1 MARSEAN
8 KVGNPIY
15 SDLPMTSYPAYK
27 DAGATNETTKDKL
40 NPNMKGWINVGDGV
54 PDYVMAEH
62 VNALIDSVR
71 ALQRAV
77 GIEPMVPY
85 DVTGM
90 TAEQI
95 NAIKQTKTV
104 KTRMDDL
111 ERRNYDERYGG
122 PGWSPTADRTLA
134 SHYHTGEVGRPS
146 KIQLTGSAEVQ
157 GKLEKTNMNLDTTSG
172 VTGTDLYLSKGN
184 NVKIADALN
193 DKLSTTNGGTV
204 SGKVIFKDAVDS
216 LTTKEYRTSDFLGNS
231 VVDSQTYSGTRKE
244 SSGTAKTTLLNTTLR
259 DLQYGK
265 YILGVRAKL
274 VSGSLTPSSVLE
286 LSVLAQTNDALDT
299 KTLMGSNFEAV
310 DKWKM
315 FYMVF
320 NHEPATTGKTGTVL
334 IEKPA
339 TTGTNVIAIDH
350 AYIVP
355 AHPGVFD
362 K

>member
-40 NPNMKGWINVGDGV
+40 NPNMKGWINVGDGI

-95 NAIKQTKTV
+95 SAIKQTKTV

-111 ERRNYDERYGG
+111 ERRNFDDRYGG
-122 PGWSPTADRTLA
+122 PGWTPTADRTLA

-146 KIQLTGSAEVQ
+146 KIQLSGSAEVQ
-157 GKLEKTNMNLDTTSG
+157 GKLEVVNLNLNTSTG
-172 VTGTDLYLSKGN
+172 VTGADIYLSKGN
-184 NVKIADALN
+184 TTKISDALG
-193 DKLSTTNGGTV
+193 DMLSKTNGGTV
-204 SGKVIFKDAVDS
+204 SSKVIFRDAVDTM
-216 LTTKEYRTSDFLGNS
+216 LTREFRNSDFSGNS
-231 VVDSQTYSGTRKE
+231 VVDPQTFSGTRKE
-244 SSGTAKTTLLNTTLR
+244 SNGTAKTTMLSSTLSN
-259 DLQYGK
+259 LQYGK

-274 VSGSLTPSSVLE
+274 VSGNTDATILMK
-286 LSVLAQTNDALDT
+286 LSVNAQTNDALDT
-299 KTLMGSNFEAV
+299 TDIIGADFEEV
-310 DKWKM
+310 GKWQM
-315 FYMVF
+315 FYLVF
-320 NHEPATTGKTGTVL
+320 DHEPATTAKTGQVV
-334 IEKPA
+334 IEKMA
-339 TTGTNVIAIDH
+339 TTVSNVIAIDH

-355 AHPGVFD
+355 AHPAVFD
-362 K
+362 R

>member
-40 NPNMKGWINVGDGV
+40 NPNMKGWINVGDGI

-85 DVTGM
+85 DVTGL

-95 NAIKQTKTV
+95 SAIKQTKTV

-122 PGWSPTADRTLA
+122 PGWTPTTDRTLA

-146 KIQLTGSAEVQ
+146 KIQLTNSGEVQ
-157 GKLEKTNMNLDTTSG
+157 GKLEKVNLNLNASTG
-172 VTGTDLYLSKGN
+172 VTGSDLALSTGN
-184 NVKIADALN
+184 TMKISDALG
-193 DKLSTTNGGTV
+193 DKLSVTDGGTV
-204 SGKVIFKDAVDS
+204 SGKVIFKNAVDT
-216 LTTKEYRTSDFLGNS
+216 LTTKEYRTSDFSGNA
-231 VVDSQTYSGTRKE
+231 VVDTQTYSGSRKE
-244 SSGTAKTTLLNTTLR
+244 SSPTAKTTLLNATLR

-274 VSGSLTPSSVLE
+274 VSGNVDVTTLLKLTVA
-286 LSVLAQTNDALDT
+286 AQTEDALDT
-299 KTLMGSNFEAV
+299 TDVIGADFDALN
-310 DKWKM
+310 KWQM
-315 FYMVF
+315 FYLVF
-320 NHEPATTGKTGTVL
+320 DHEPATTGKTGQLL
-334 IEKPA
+334 IEKMA
-339 TTGTNVIAIDH
+339 TTVSNVIAIDH

-355 AHPGVFD
+355 AHPAVFD
-362 K
+362 R